1 MKKIISL
8 PNATAKKLTFTLLWI
23 FILSI
28 SCKKELSSSSTSP
41 PKPPPLPPTT
51 DSLSIFT
58 NQRPI
63 GKTENDKKGA
73 GIDVGLKFQSTVAG
87 YVDGIKFYKTPGDS
101 GTHIAQIFS
110 RDGTQLSS
118 KQFSNETDSGWQV
131 VLLDAAIPIVA
142 NTTYIAAYYSSLGNY
157 ILTAYGLKTAVTNG
171 PLIALADSTDGI
183 NGLFKY
189 TSMPD
194 LPDSGYLSSNYWV
207 DIIFEKAGNN

>member
-1 MKKIISL
+1 MKKIIGS
-8 PNATAKKLTFTLLWI
+8 PKTTAKKLACTLLWI

-28 SCKKELSSSSTSP
+28 SCKKEQSSSSTSP

-51 DSLSIFT
+51 DSFSIFT

-73 GIDVGLKFQSTVAG
+73 GIDVGLKFRSTIAG

-110 RDGTQLSS
+110 LDGTQLSS

-157 ILTAYGLKTAVTNG
+157 ILTAYGLKTAITNG